1 MTGAVS
7 VHPKMAATPTRRAFV
22 CAVFTLGMSL
32 SGCAHVDKINVD
44 ASARSD
50 AAAPRMSY
58 SIREFPASAGP
69 LPINAVA
76 GNKHVRTALAAK
88 GMDEASAPDKAD
100 VEVTYSYNLR
110 ENRRTR
116 TVSEPVYTS
125 SPGGSYTETELGL
138 DANGNMTSRTVT
150 RNLPD
155 VPFVD
160 RTRDRQVTEVSYE
173 KSLHIVAVEK
183 KPTTPGVPPRVW
195 DISISYEDK
204 DRNMDKATTTVQPIS
219 NGNAVRATDGK
230 QSLPMWR
237 AVDGALCVKEKSCR
251 HDLGAKTLLAFSV
264 R

>member
-1 MTGAVS
+1 
-7 VHPKMAATPTRRAFV
+7 MAASRTRKAFV
-22 CAVFTLGMSL
+22 CAAFALGLSL
-32 SGCAHVDKINVD
+32 SGCAHADKIKAD

-50 AAAPRMSY
+50 AAAPRMAY

-76 GNKHVRTALAAK
+76 CNKHVRTALAAR
-88 GMDEASAPDKAD
+88 GMVEASGPDKAG
-100 VEVTYSYNLR
+100 VEVTYGYHLR
-110 ENRRTR
+110 EIRRTR

-125 SPGGSYTETELGL
+125 SPGGSFTETELGM

-155 VPFVD
+155 IPFVD

-183 KPTTPGVPPRVW
+183 KSTPPGVPSRVW

-204 DRNMDKATTTVQPIS
+204 DRNMDKAMPLLAAAGCAHIGS
-219 NGNAVRATDGK
+219 KTDGTITVRLRSK
-230 QSLPMWR
+230 DE
-237 AVDGALCVKEKSCR
+237 VVALLNR
-251 HDLGAKTLLAFSV
+251 GF
-264 R
+264 